1 MANVNLISVR
11 LVDDAGAVGNVVV
24 PVPAAATLAQM
35 QAYVNTMLPN
45 LDTVTGAK
53 IDRAGVSVSLNLP
66 GGLKAAAIADH
77 PIQWGINFSFDA
89 ADTPYAYTIRVPAL
103 DQGLVTD
110 GNLDISPA
118 FVQNWIG
125 DIVTGDGTVAP
136 TDRYGNDL
144 TALLA
149 AADTFRKS

>member
-11 LVDDAGAVGNVVV
+11 IIDDGGKVGTCVI
-24 PVPAAATLAQM
+24 PVPAASTVAQM

-45 LDTVTGAK
+45 LDTVTGGK
-53 IDRAGVSVSLNLP
+53 IDAVSVSLALELP
-66 GGLKAAAIADH
+66 GGLKANANVDS
-77 PIQWGINFSFDA
+77 PINWGINFAFDA
-89 ADTPYAYTIRVPAL
+89 ANTPYSHTIRVPAL
-103 DQGLVTD
+103 DVGLVTA
-110 GNLDISPA
+110 GVLDISPA

-125 DIVTGDGTVAP
+125 NIVTGDGTVAP

-149 AADTFRKS
+149 AADTFRKA